1 MHPCAYRLPSSRS
14 RHGAMLLVISLAL
27 AGTWARAA
35 ATDITISMA
44 QPPSVPQLHAP
55 ASLSARPS
63 SSLRYAVPATGQAP
77 LTFSAQGLPAGLALT
92 ATSGVL
98 SGTMPAAGS
107 YPVLIT
113 ATNPLGSAS
122 ATLVLVS
129 GDTLSLTPPMGWNSY
144 DSFGGSVTEQ
154 ETMAA
159 AEALKAHLQPH
170 GWNYVVVDYLWY
182 DQEQVI
188 DANGRYL
195 PSPRR
200 FPSATGTKGF
210 KPLADRVHA
219 LGLQFGIHIMRG
231 IPRKSVTAKSPILG
245 TSYTA
250 VDAAR
255 SGDACP
261 WDQHMWGVRGDTPA
275 GQAWYDSIFAQYAEW
290 DVDFVK
296 VDDMVSGG
304 TYHRD
309 EVEAIRRAIDKTGRS
324 IVLSLSPGPMQT
336 RDVVSLNANANM
348 WRMVNDFWDKNGLS
362 DLDDEFDAANA
373 WQAVQGLEVG
383 HWPDADMLPL
393 GYLGPRCP
401 VHGPGPTAL
410 SHNLQ
415 VLVMTLWS
423 ILPSPLMFGGNV
435 PALGTDGTG
444 PWTTAL
450 LTNEEVLGVNQDGL
464 GARAKRLRRD
474 GSTEVWTRALSGG
487 RKAVA
492 LFNRGMQDVVM
503 TVSFSQ
509 LGVSGPQ
516 VVRDLWHRQEVKGDG
531 KELTA
536 TVPHEAALLFTVGP
550 PAPDGGVDAGVD
562 AGVSRDAGQ
571 GGSEVDEPE
580 GSEGAEDAGG
590 PAGVPDAGRR
600 SDAGSGP
607 GDGGGRPHPGGD
619 GGLLGGCGASGTIG
633 SHFGEVG
640 LLLGLLFGSWR
651 GRRRRGG

>member
-1 MHPCAYRLPSSRS
+1 MHTHARRRLFGSSLKVTLLL
-14 RHGAMLLVISLAL
+14 GATIALV
-27 AGTWARAA
+27 GPRARAA
-35 ATDITISMA
+35 ATDITISTA
-44 QPPSVPQLHAP
+44 QAPSAPRLHAP
-55 ASLSARPS
+55 ASFSARPG
-63 SSLRYAVPATGQAP
+63 SSLLYGVPATGQAP
-77 LTFSAQGLPAGLALT
+77 LTFSAQGLPAGLSLT
-92 ATSGVL
+92 ASSGVVA
-98 SGTMPAAGS
+98 GTMPPAGS
-107 YPVLIT
+107 YPVVLT
-113 ATNPLGSAS
+113 ATNSIGSAS

-129 GDTLSLTPPMGWNSY
+129 QDTLSLTPPMGWNSY

-154 ETMAA
+154 ETLDAA
-159 AEALKAHLQPH
+159 DALKAILQPY
-170 GWNYVVVDYLWY
+170 GWSAVVVDYLWY
-182 DQEQVI
+182 DGEQLI

-200 FPSATGTKGF
+200 FPSATGAKGF

-231 IPRKSVTAKSPILG
+231 IPRKSVTAKSPIVG

-261 WDQHMWGVRGDTPA
+261 WDSHMWGVRGDTPA

-290 DVDFVK
+290 GVDFIK

-304 TYHRD
+304 NYHQD

-336 RDVVSLNANANM
+336 RDAASLNANANM
-348 WRMVNDFWDKNGLS
+348 WRMVNDFWDQNGLS
-362 DLDDEFDAANA
+362 NLNDEFDAAGA
-373 WQAVQGLEVG
+373 WQAVQGLDLG

-450 LTNEEVLGVNQDGL
+450 LTNEEVLGVNQDRL

-487 RKAVA
+487 RLAVA
-492 LFNRGMQDVVM
+492 LFNRGTQDAAM

-516 VVRDLWHRQEVKGDG
+516 VVRDLWHRQDVSGNG
-531 KELTA
+531 QALTA
-536 TVPHEAALLFTVGP
+536 TVPHEAALMFTLGP
-550 PAPDGGVDAGVD
+550 PVPDGGVDPGVD
-562 AGVSRDAGQ
+562 AGVATRDGGTDGTGATDAGHA
-571 GGSEVDEPE
+571 D
-580 GSEGAEDAGG
+580 DAGATG
-590 PAGVPDAGRR
+590 EARDGGGQA
-600 SDAGSGP
+600 DAGSQAQASA
-607 GDGGGRPHPGGD
+607 GGVI
-619 GGLLGGCGASGTIG
+619 GGCGVSAAGG
-633 SHFGEVG
+633 SHASDLV
-640 LLLGLLFGSWR
+640 LLLAWLAVLGSR
-651 GRRRRGG
+651 AMRRYGA